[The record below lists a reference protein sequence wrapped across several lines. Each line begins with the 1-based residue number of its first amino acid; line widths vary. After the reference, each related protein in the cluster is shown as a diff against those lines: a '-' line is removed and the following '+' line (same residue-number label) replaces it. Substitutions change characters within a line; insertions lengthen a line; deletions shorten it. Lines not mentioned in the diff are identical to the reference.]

1 MSRYLFSSHDG
12 FGLGHV
18 RRNTLVAT
26 ALLARDPAAEVAIVT
41 GLGVRPAWLADPRLR
56 VTTVPPLLKDAD
68 GAYRNDE
75 LSFEEAIARRAAG
88 FEAAV
93 AGFAPD
99 VVVVDRH
106 PYGLAGELSPGL
118 DRAARSGAALVLGLR
133 DVLDE
138 PSKVAE
144 ELAGDGWAGVADR
157 FDEVLVYGERVLCD
171 HEAEYGLPVAPRYC
185 GWVVER
191 APARRRDP
199 HLLVV
204 TAGGSGDGDAVFRLG
219 IELAV
224 RRPRQ
229 RVLLVAGPYAT
240 PTSATGMVLHPSLG
254 GRVELVRDTPGCGRL
269 FAGAGSVVQMAGY
282 NSTFEALAA
291 GIRPILVPRRTPRR
305 EQAIRASR
313 LAALGVA
320 DVVDEPAPADEV
332 AWLLERPRVL
342 PAGALEA
349 AGIAL
354 DGAERAAAALE
365 ALRPVAARRSPTV
378 APLVPPSAP
387 APR

>member
-26 ALLARDPAAEVAIVT
+26 ALLARDPAAEVAVVT
-41 GLGVRPAWLADPRLR
+41 GLGVRPAWLDDPRLR
-56 VTTVPPLLKDAD
+56 VTNVPPLLKDAD
-68 GAYRNDE
+68 GAYRNGE
-75 LSFEEAIARRAAG
+75 LSFEEAIGRRAEA
-88 FEAAV
+88 FDAAV
-93 AGFAPD
+93 ASFAPD

-106 PYGLAGELSPGL
+106 PYGLAGELRPGL

-138 PSKVAE
+138 PSKVRE

-171 HEAEYGLPVAPRYC
+171 HEAEYGLPLAPSYC

-191 APARRRDP
+191 VPPRRRDP

-224 RRPRQ
+224 RRPGQ
-229 RVLLVAGPYAT
+229 RALLVAGPYAT
-240 PTSATGMVLHPSLG
+240 PTIAAGMLRHPSLG
-254 GRVELVRDTPGCGRL
+254 GRVELVRDTPGCGPL

-332 AWLLERPRVL
+332 AWLLGRPRLL
-342 PAGALEA
+342 PAGALDA

-365 ALRPVAARRSPTV
+365 ALAPVAAR
-378 APLVPPSAP
+378 
-387 APR
+387 